1 MNEDTTPVPYEIE
14 SRIAPPPAH
23 CPNCESL
30 LPSNLGVLEC
40 VVCTAQVK
48 VEHPPTREL
57 WEHEKV
63 TCPSCRHVL
72 VAGVE
77 SRPADIRCANCKH
90 EFTLSPKVIKVEI
103 NCPACDRGLRIPQ
116 RPGER
121 KLRCPACQEGFKV
134 NF

>member
-1 MNEDTTPVPYEIE
+1 MSEEAPVPYQVE
-14 SRIAPPPAH
+14 SRVSPPPAH

-30 LPSNLGVLEC
+30 LPSDLGVLDC

-48 VEHPPTREL
+48 VEHSPTRES
-57 WEHEKV
+57 WEEEKV

-72 VAGVE
+72 VAGID
-77 SRPADIRCANCKH
+77 SRPADLRCANCKH
-90 EFTLSPKVIKVEI
+90 EFTLTPKIIKVEI

-121 KLRCPACQEGFKV
+121 KLRCPACMEGFKV